1 MSYQVPQCYA
11 EHVRQSVYFHERG
24 YVGTFLGGHGLGAPP
39 LLKVVGWLV
48 CLRSLGVSHYQ
59 DTITL
64 TTRHVCTMVSLPI
77 SAGP

>member
-1 MSYQVPQCYA
+1 MK
-11 EHVRQSVYFHERG
+11 
-24 YVGTFLGGHGLGAPP
+24 GGMLVHFWGVMVWVPP